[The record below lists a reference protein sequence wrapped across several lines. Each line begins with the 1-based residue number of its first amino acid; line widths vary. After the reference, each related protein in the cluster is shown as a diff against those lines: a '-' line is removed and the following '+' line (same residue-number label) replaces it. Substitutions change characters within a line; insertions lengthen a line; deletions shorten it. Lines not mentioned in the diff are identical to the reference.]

1 MGGIRRLF
9 GGYIGIRKDL
19 LGMSIRTC
27 TGLFLMCRVECS
39 QGSDY
44 GHFKRCHAY
53 AGNCHSSMQANFTPP
68 PPPYLPA
75 PNARSS
81 ECAAYSSVLV
91 VVDVVEVNVIMG
103 AGMDSLIVDVI
114 ERNVIMGAGMHSLVS
129 CFAVN
134 NSNLAVVGV
143 FIRML

>member
-1 MGGIRRLF
+1 MFRDT
-9 GGYIGIRKDL
+9 KWHPN
-19 LGMSIRTC
+19 
-27 TGLFLMCRVECS
+27 V
-39 QGSDY
+39 
-44 GHFKRCHAY
+44 A
-53 AGNCHSSMQANFTPP
+53 PP
-68 PPPYLPA
+68 LPYLPA

-103 AGMDSLIVDVI
+103 AGMDSLVVDVV
-114 ERNVIMGAGMHSLVS
+114 EMNVIMGAGMHSLVS

-134 NSNLAVVGV
+134 NSNLAVVEV